1 MFNSHFLCV
10 CVGTRKQIQDIN
22 WQRKNEQ
29 LTGGAKLR
37 ELESKYVRL
46 SVSISPSSR
55 RASACGRD
63 VNICPS
69 TAGWLWSV
77 RTTRSSGP
85 SSSWR
90 TKSLGSDS
98 SRATRTRRTSGKTF
112 RCWDNSRIFTGQQE
126 EATVTAAAER
136 VQREITPLGDVGG
149 HTFMITPPRSGRMP
163 AETVCL
169 FFTKVDIK
177 YHTQLQKWRTGSWF

>member
-1 MFNSHFLCV
+1 MTLQKILPQPFFVCLTDISFLGG
-10 CVGTRKQIQDIN
+10 GTRKQIQDIN

-37 ELESKYVRL
+37 ELESKYVCQY
-46 SVSISPSSR
+46 R
-55 RASACGRD
+55 RHQGTYASMLGPD

-90 TKSLGSDS
+90 TK
-98 SRATRTRRTSGKTF
+98 
-112 RCWDNSRIFTGQQE
+112 
-126 EATVTAAAER
+126 
-136 VQREITPLGDVGG
+136 
-149 HTFMITPPRSGRMP
+149 
-163 AETVCL
+163 
-169 FFTKVDIK
+169 
-177 YHTQLQKWRTGSWF
+177 